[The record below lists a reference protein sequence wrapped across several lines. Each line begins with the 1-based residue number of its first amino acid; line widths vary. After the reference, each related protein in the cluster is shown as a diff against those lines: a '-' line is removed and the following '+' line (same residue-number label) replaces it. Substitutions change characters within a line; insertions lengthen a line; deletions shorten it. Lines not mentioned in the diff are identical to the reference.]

1 MMLLPRIAFVVLI
14 LIGIWQGELS
24 IKRALVFVGI
34 WVLAVVG
41 FALLGLS
48 GFLLVPVE
56 VVLDITLIL
65 MIFGGDIR
73 IR

>member
-1 MMLLPRIAFVVLI
+1 MTGLPRFAFVVLI
-14 LIGIWQGELS
+14 LIGIWQNELS

-34 WVLAVVG
+34 WVLAMVG
-41 FALLGLS
+41 IPLLGLS
-48 GFLLVPVE
+48 VFLVVPVE
-56 VVLDITLIL
+56 VVLDVILIL

>member
-1 MMLLPRIAFVVLI
+1 MTGLPRFAFVVLI
-14 LIGIWQGELS
+14 LIGIWQNELS

-34 WVLAVVG
+34 WVLAMVG
-41 FALLGLS
+41 IPLLGLS
-48 GFLLVPVE
+48 VFLVIPVE
-56 VVLDITLIL
+56 VVLDIILIL